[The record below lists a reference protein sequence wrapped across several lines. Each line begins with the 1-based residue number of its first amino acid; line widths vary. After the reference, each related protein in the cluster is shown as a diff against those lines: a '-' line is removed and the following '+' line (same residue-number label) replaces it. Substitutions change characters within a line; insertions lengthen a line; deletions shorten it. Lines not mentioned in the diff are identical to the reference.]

1 MKITCV
7 GSGVFSIA
15 IASLLSKA
23 KNHQIVIWTPDD
35 TFLEKALKENKLCFD
50 GKNLEKPKNITVTT
64 SMEEAI
70 KDTKA
75 IFLLVAS
82 PYVKET
88 ILKFKKYY
96 KPFMPIYVGSKG
108 LLDSKPYFYSK
119 YIKSTLNTHKTAFFA
134 GPNLASDLILGSEV
148 FITVAT
154 KEKSV
159 FDLFVSMVPKR
170 IHLERMK
177 EEKVLELAS
186 VLKNIYAIGA
196 GMAYAKSP
204 FSSTIFS
211 YLTECYKEY
220 LQILYLVLDY
230 PNENIYAGTLGDFFL
245 TGSTMSSRNFSYGR
259 LVIKTKKEADLF
271 LKQNTV
277 EGYIGLKN
285 ISFLIK
291 KKEKFPLL
299 YNIYIHVYEK

>member
-1 MKITCV
+1 MKITCF
-7 GSGVFSIA
+7 GCGVFSIA
-15 IASLLSKA
+15 IASLLSKN
-23 KNHQIVIWTPDD
+23 KNQQIVIWTPDN

-108 LLDSKPYFYSK
+108 LLDGKPYFYSK
-119 YIKSTLNTHKTAFFA
+119 YIKITLNTRKTAFFA
-134 GPNLASDLILGSEV
+134 GPNLASELILGSEV